1 MAKVNLL
8 DASNHYFDN
17 TLSGLTSVT
26 TQSAIDE
33 IKLTVE
39 QGAVTSLLNLG
50 IVDGTNGQYLKT
62 DGSGNFSF
70 DTVPNPTLTSLGI
83 SNHNLVT
90 VNGTGDIST
99 TGTVT
104 GSNLNVSNWD
114 TAHSWGDHSLA
125 GYAAAATTLSGYG
138 ITDAFDG
145 AFSSLTGKPTTVS
158 GYGITDAF
166 DGAFSSLTGKPTTVS
181 GYGITDA
188 FDGAFSS
195 LTGKP
200 TTVAGYGITDA
211 VQEGD
216 SVTLTGDVTGTAT
229 FDSNGN
235 VSVACTVSKL
245 NIYDVN
251 DTLLASI

>member
-39 QGAVTSLLNLG
+39 QGAVTSILNLG

-104 GSNLNVSNWD
+104 GSNLNVSNWN
-114 TAHSWGDHSLA
+114 TAHSWGNHADA
-125 GYAAAATTLSGYG
+125 GYAAAA
-138 ITDAFDG
+138 
-145 AFSSLTGKPTTVS
+145 TTVS

-181 GYGITDA
+181 
-188 FDGAFSS
+188 
-195 LTGKP
+195 
-200 TTVAGYGITDA
+200 GYGITDA